1 MTPTG
6 SLHVQSS
13 FFTLFLFLSL
23 GLGFTGLIESPR
35 CFTCYFFLR
44 NFWFLKSTSST
55 SSPSASLSSQ
65 VLKSGSLTSFT
76 YSFSPGTS
84 ILPRSLDSSLVE
96 LISPL
101 LRILTNGR
109 ISPPSILI
117 IFSCIS
123 QVSGSVTRDFFFSD
137 LSTLLSTSYMGPIN
151 PLLASSPSSISS
163 ILKYVK
169 VFSSIFK
176 YCQVF

>member
-76 YSFSPGTS
+76 YSFSLG
-84 ILPRSLDSSLVE
+84 ILPRSLDSSLVWTFSWVE

-101 LRILTNGR
+101 LRILTNER

-117 IFSCIS
+117 IF
-123 QVSGSVTRDFFFSD
+123 QVF
-137 LSTLLSTSYMGPIN
+137 
-151 PLLASSPSSISS
+151 SSIFKYFQVFSS
-163 ILKYVK
+163 VFKCFQEFSSVFKYIKYCYVL
-169 VFSSIFK
+169 SSIFK

>member
-23 GLGFTGLIESPR
+23 GLGLTGLIESPR

-65 VLKSGSLTSFT
+65 VLKLGSLTSFT

-117 IFSCIS
+117 IF
-123 QVSGSVTRDFFFSD
+123 QVV
-137 LSTLLSTSYMGPIN
+137 
-151 PLLASSPSSISS
+151 SSIFKYFHVFSS
-163 ILKYVK
+163 IFKNFQ

-176 YCQVF
+176 YFQVFSSIFKYFQVFSSILKNYPVFSRI